1 MAEQYPCISQGWTP
15 PRTFLVFWVFLFML
29 LSAAYPPIT
38 LSFKAQWQFSWGRP
52 QARLQLVPMGQDRCL
67 SGLGLTSK
75 LPPLLHHCLALP
87 WDQQASQ
94 PGDASSYP
102 FSCRIELGCVVAEP
116 ELWALEATKQEIPAP
131 SPSFPSFSPPAYVHL
146 RFRNQPLTALPLPQ
160 PCSLLRGPA
169 TGSWKGG
176 CSAWWNGMRPGF
188 KCCSAATL
196 HKPPFGALASSCNS
210 LFVPQPLF
218 ITNRGQ

>member
-15 PRTFLVFWVFLFML
+15 PRTFLVFWGFLFML
-29 LSAAYPPIT
+29 LSAAYLPIT
-38 LSFKAQWQFSWGRP
+38 LSFKAQWLFSWGRP
-52 QARLQLVPMGQDRCL
+52 QARLQLVPMGRDRCL

-75 LPPLLHHCLALP
+75 LPPLLHNCLALP

-131 SPSFPSFSPPAYVHL
+131 LSFLSLFLASCLCSPEIQKPAPDCSPPSPAL
-146 RFRNQPLTALPLPQ
+146 QP
-160 PCSLLRGPA
+160 
-169 TGSWKGG
+169 
-176 CSAWWNGMRPGF
+176 
-188 KCCSAATL
+188 
-196 HKPPFGALASSCNS
+196 PPRSCNWVLERRVLRMVEWNASWVQVLLCCHIAQTTLWS
-210 LFVPQPLF
+210 LSFLL
-218 ITNRGQ
+218 